1 MCYNRIKEVL
11 RDKNISITSLA
22 NDLGKSREYVSRWV
36 NNRSQPRLEQLS
48 QIAGILGVSPKDLIT
63 DMKDGKE

>member
-11 RDKNISITSLA
+11 RDKNVSITSLA

-48 QIAGILGVSPKDLIT
+48 QIAEVLKVSPKDLVA
-63 DMKDGKE
+63 DKKM